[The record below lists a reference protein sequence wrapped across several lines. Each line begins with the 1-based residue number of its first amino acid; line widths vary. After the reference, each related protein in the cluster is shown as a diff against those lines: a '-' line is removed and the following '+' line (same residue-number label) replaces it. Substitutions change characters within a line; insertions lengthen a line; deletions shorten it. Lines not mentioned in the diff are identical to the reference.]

1 MPPMTMPND
10 PIRIAMIGAKGV
22 PATVG
27 GVERIV
33 EELSARLVARGHHVT
48 VYCRRGYTG
57 ADSVGPHRGVERR
70 WIPSL
75 PGKYSE
81 TLTHAF
87 GSVLDALG
95 RPFDVLHVHSL
106 GVAPV
111 VPLARILGRKVL
123 FHIHGQEW
131 KGGKWGP
138 RARAY
143 FKACEPIGLRWSG
156 KSVVNSLAS
165 RDYYRQEFNQEA
177 MYIPNAVEPSS
188 RRSTDI
194 LPRLGL
200 MEGGY
205 LLFVGRLVPEKGCH
219 DLLAAHQR
227 LSPTLPL
234 VICGEPAHSEE
245 YAGQL
250 RREAG
255 PGVIFAGTVLGDE
268 LTDLYGGA
276 RLLVNPTYR
285 DAVSL
290 VLLEA
295 MAQGTPVLASDIP
308 EMLEGLAGTGRHF
321 RTGDVGDLIRQLQ
334 DILADGG
341 ARESMSALERR
352 RVESVYAWDPV
363 VDQFENAYREVLA

>member
-1 MPPMTMPND
+1 MPAMTTPND
-10 PIRIAMIGAKGV
+10 PLRIAMIGAKGV

-33 EELSARLVARGHHVT
+33 EELSARLVTRGHRVT

-57 ADSVGPHRGVERR
+57 ADSIGAHRGIERR

-81 TLTHAF
+81 TLTHAV
-87 GSVLDALG
+87 GSVLDAIG
-95 RPFDVLHVHSL
+95 RHFDLLHVHSL

-111 VPLARILGRKVL
+111 VPLARLFGRRIL

-156 KSVVNSLAS
+156 RTVVNSLAS
-165 RDYYRQEFNQEA
+165 RDYYRGEFGRETT
-177 MYIPNAVEPSS
+177 YIPNAIEPPH
-188 RRSTDI
+188 RRATGI
-194 LPRLGL
+194 LARLGL
-200 MEGGY
+200 TEGGY

-219 DLLAAHQR
+219 DLLVAHRR
-227 LSPTLPL
+227 LTPSLPL
-234 VICGEPAHSEE
+234 VVCGESAHSEE
-245 YAGQL
+245 YVEQL
-250 RREAG
+250 RRDAG
-255 PGVIFAGTVLGDE
+255 PGVILAGTVLGEE

-321 RTGDVGDLIRQLQ
+321 RTGDVEDLHRQLQ
-334 DILADGG
+334 GILADDA
-341 ARESMSALERR
+341 ARESMSARERE
-352 RVESVYAWDPV
+352 RVTTVYAWDPV
-363 VDQFENAYREVLA
+363 VDQFEVAYRELLA